1 MRFRKSFWGFS
12 LMWQCNTIYNYIFNQ
27 WFLCNYLALVSIFS
41 NFFEVHVFN
50 CLSLFS
56 WTCQDN
62 KKRITVHEDTPPGLL
77 SDEEEPDGAIG
88 WVSHFY
94 SRDLTSGPMRV
105 SGLLLI
111 IDYILAI
118 ESRQQLFKFCP
129 VIIKNLWPVRLNLK
143 LSLMNTW
150 SLHIKWRIQ
159 ILWIWVFFLTEMTWL
174 RSKCLLW
181 KATGKLRSQI
191 PRLAGGF
198 WFCRELVTAWAW
210 SLRSTSLSGPGKQK
224 LSYELQNA
232 GLLTTMWTCGLWD
245 IGILSPCLVLY
256 WVSFSLIVRPVSIFV
271 FTIGSGRLYIYI
283 DIFSDKFVKKMMKKE
298 PLFIPHTNP
307 LPDFQ
312 PFWPWTGTRWS
323 RGQIWPEQTAG
334 VSPAGGD
341 LLHDY
346 LPLGTRLLLH
356 HDSQPADLSK
366 PSLTALPLHGVP
378 LGHAVRPPPVQDLL
392 DHRHHLH
399 RG

>member
-129 VIIKNLWPVRLNLK
+129 IIIKNLWPVRLNLK

-159 ILWIWVFFLTEMTWL
+159 ILWIWVFFFNRDDLVEVQVSSVESDRKIEEPDSKTSRWVLVLQGISYSMSMKPTVYIFVRPRQTEVKLWIAECWPTYNNVDLWTLGYWYLVSLSSLVLGKLFTHSQTSKHICIYYWL
-174 RSKCLLW
+174 R
-181 KATGKLRSQI
+181 QI
-191 PRLAGGF
+191 
-198 WFCRELVTAWAW
+198 
-210 SLRSTSLSGPGKQK
+210 
-224 LSYELQNA
+224 
-232 GLLTTMWTCGLWD
+232 
-245 IGILSPCLVLY
+245 I
-256 WVSFSLIVRPVSIFV
+256 
-271 FTIGSGRLYIYI
+271 YIY
-283 DIFSDKFVKKMMKKE
+283 
-298 PLFIPHTNP
+298 
-307 LPDFQ
+307 
-312 PFWPWTGTRWS
+312 
-323 RGQIWPEQTAG
+323 
-334 VSPAGGD
+334 
-341 LLHDY
+341 
-346 LPLGTRLLLH
+346 
-356 HDSQPADLSK
+356 
-366 PSLTALPLHGVP
+366 
-378 LGHAVRPPPVQDLL
+378 
-392 DHRHHLH
+392 RHI
-399 RG
+399 